1 MRSLRPLLLLGL
13 ILGPV
18 LALACGDPFALPRAT
33 LANIVDTVSL
43 YALSGTPPRTPSG
56 YFLGNYLSPPA
67 PVLIQNGDGFDFAVD
82 LDSAYRPM
90 LLPTGALRLGRAS
103 GAQVTTLPFDS
114 ITIAPAGGF
123 QLDSAV
129 TVEVGGRAI
138 VHSRN
143 VSCSFGIPAVYY
155 AKLQILA
162 VDSATRRIDFQ
173 ILVNDN
179 CGYRGLEPGV
189 PSR

>member
-1 MRSLRPLLLLGL
+1 MRSLRPLVILSL

-18 LALACGDPFALPRAT
+18 LAVACGDPFALPRAT
-33 LANIVDTVSL
+33 LTNIVDTVSL

-56 YFLGNYLSPPA
+56 YYLGSYLSPPV

-82 LDSAYRPM
+82 LDSAYRPV

-103 GAQVTTLPFDS
+103 GVQRTTLPFDS
-114 ITIAPAGGF
+114 IKIAPASGF

-129 TVEVGGRAI
+129 TFDIGERAI

-143 VSCSFGIPAVYY
+143 VSCSYGIPAFYY
-155 AKLQILA
+155 AKLQLLA
-162 VDSATRRIDFQ
+162 VDSASRRITFQ

-189 PSR
+189 PTR